1 MFIFHLTI
9 FKISLCQPKKVRLNE
24 VWVRKLFLTTAFD
37 LQRFLF
43 VLTMKN
49 NVKLIMQKPFD
60 INPFTK
66 LWKTLSSSQILE

>member
-1 MFIFHLTI
+1 MFTFHLRI
-9 FKISLCQPKKVRLNE
+9 LKIALYQPKKVSVAR
-24 VWVRKLFLTTAFD
+24 LFLTTTFD

-49 NVKLIMQKPFD
+49 DVKLIMQKPFD
-60 INPFTK
+60 INGFTK